1 MTKICAI
8 CGQPIRPSLNLT
20 AAEMKELDS
29 LAERDWREWAKRVI
43 ELSDP
48 NMQKARSVL
57 LQICDGTISVGESAK
72 ARAKALA
79 KEDKS

>member
-1 MTKICAI
+1 MTKICEL
-8 CGQPIRPSLNLT
+8 CGQPIRPGLNLT

-29 LAERDWREWAKRVI
+29 LAERDGRAWMKRVL

-48 NMQKARSVL
+48 ELQKARSVL
-57 LQICDGTISVGESAK
+57 LQICDGTISAEEG
-72 ARAKALA
+72 A